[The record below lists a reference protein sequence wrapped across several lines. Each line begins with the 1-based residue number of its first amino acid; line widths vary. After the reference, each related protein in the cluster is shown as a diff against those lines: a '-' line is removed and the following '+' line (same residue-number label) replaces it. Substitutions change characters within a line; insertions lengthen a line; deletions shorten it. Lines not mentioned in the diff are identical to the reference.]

1 VASTKHL
8 SNQAFLARV
17 REYLPLGATVG
28 EIDAAGRLGRN
39 ALEGG
44 LNENSFYLFDGEAA
58 CAVGHAIADLAL
70 DEAKGTFLAG
80 IQHFKNLDPFRE
92 CFEQLAITLDR
103 VEIVAAGPMPRE
115 ARRFKFIPVLD
126 LTGACRDFWV
136 ALYQGK
142 RAQAM
147 LIGRQS
153 KNARAFEEKQFIGFY
168 TFNAGLIAR
177 LRQEFLD
184 LARGR
189 CSAWREFLR
198 LQAIDQASKQ
208 LDAEFGRE
216 KQAVDQAMRRMQL
229 DGQRY
234 GAGHFASDLE
244 QGLARLHK
252 WKTRMPEILARAE
265 GR

>member
-1 VASTKHL
+1 MASTKHL
-8 SNQAFLARV
+8 SNQTFLARV

-28 EIDAAGRLGRN
+28 EIDAAGRPGRN

-58 CAVGHAIADLAL
+58 CAMGHAIAGLAL

-80 IQHFKNLDPFRE
+80 IQHFKNLDPYRE

-136 ALYQGK
+136 TLYQGK
-142 RAQAM
+142 RAQA
-147 LIGRQS
+147 
-153 KNARAFEEKQFIGFY
+153 KNARAFEDKQFIGFY

-189 CSAWREFLR
+189 GSAWREFLR
-198 LQAIDQASKQ
+198 LQAIDRASKQ
-208 LDAEFGRE
+208 LDAEFARE